1 MNFYKNGYT
10 FYSVPAPFSLSP
22 EFESLSPGSSLNS
35 ASPLSYT
42 SNVAENNNNVDGE
55 GNKSKLKEKII
66 YVPTRKVGYLIGYK
80 SAFLL
85 GFLGLRGEPTESKN
99 IYLADTK
106 AGPSGGSSKQRG
118 PRSTFW
124 SRTRWPTR
132 LQCR

>member
-42 SNVAENNNNVDGE
+42 SNVAENNNNGDGE
-55 GNKSKLKEKII
+55 GSKSKLKEKII

-80 SAFLL
+80 SCFLR
-85 GFLGLRGEPTESKN
+85 FL
-99 IYLADTK
+99 
-106 AGPSGGSSKQRG
+106 
-118 PRSTFW
+118 
-124 SRTRWPTR
+124 RTTMWPG
-132 LQCR
+132 